1 MNASQRKA
9 VRWTAILSSLDEL
22 GFLTT
27 GQIQR
32 LHNLG
37 GRRNTTR
44 ILNEMARYLHSFRL
58 DETVYYLNAA
68 GRREIGSKRVRKRTF
83 AVHHTLMRN
92 EVYIAVRPSF
102 WRAEVSIKWPG
113 HEIVPDALYR
123 SDRLVFLEVDHTQP
137 MTANAKKIEKY
148 RALRETGLFQRQFG
162 EFPVIQYVTTT
173 EYRRKRLRALLDG
186 MKAEVL
192 VFGEL
197 K

>member
-1 MNASQRKA
+1 MNPSQRKA
-9 VRWTAILSSLDEL
+9 ARWTAILSSLDDL

-37 GRRNTTR
+37 GRRNTIR

-58 DETVYYLNAA
+58 EETVYYLNAA
-68 GRREIGSKRVRKRTF
+68 GRREVGSTRARKRTL
-83 AVHHTLMRN
+83 AVHHTLIRN
-92 EVYIAVRPSF
+92 DVYIAFRPSF
-102 WRAEVSIKWPG
+102 WRAEMPIKWPG
-113 HEIVPDALYR
+113 GEIIPDALYR
-123 SDRLVFLEVDHTQP
+123 TDRLVFLEVDHTQP
-137 MTANAKKIEKY
+137 MTANAKKIEMY
-148 RALRETGLFQRQFG
+148 RALRETGLFQRKFG

-173 EYRRKRLRALLDG
+173 EYRRKKLRALLDG

-192 VFGEL
+192 VIGEL